1 VNFSHYKDAA
11 VATAVDLVNTLDTSV
26 DDGETL
32 VRVRDLEQFLADH
45 EIVTGRL
52 CAADVEQV
60 REVRERLR
68 AVFLAGDGRAAAK
81 LLNDLIGEAR
91 VHPELTDHDGEW
103 HLHFAPE
110 SASVSRR
117 LAASSAMSLG
127 MVLVEFGPDRLKMC
141 GSESCADVFVDT
153 SRNLS
158 RRYCGDRCANRENV
172 AAYRAR
178 RRTSATSAGPPG

>member
-1 VNFSHYKDAA
+1 MNFSHYKDAA

-26 DDGETL
+26 DDGESL
-32 VRVRDLEQFLADH
+32 VRVRDLDQFLADH
-45 EIVTGRL
+45 DIVAGRL
-52 CAADVEQV
+52 CAADVEEV

-68 AVFLAGDGRAAAK
+68 AVFLAGDGGKAAA
-81 LLNDLIGEAR
+81 LLNQLIGEAG

-110 SASVSRR
+110 TASVSRR

-127 MVLVEFGPDRLKMC
+127 MVLVEFGPDRLKVC
-141 GSESCADVFVDT
+141 GSDTCADVFVDT

-178 RRTSATSAGPPG
+178 QRSHPAIEGSAD